1 MFETDLNDRAMVDIL
16 MDARVSGAVAAVGE
30 RRE

>member
-1 MFETDLNDRAMVDIL
+1 MFETDLDDRAVVDIL
-16 MDARVSGAVAAVGE
+16 MDVRVSGVVAAVGE